1 MKSTGSR
8 IHRRA
13 IRVQYVNCTFH
24 NPHRHLLFLISFFF
38 SFQHQHKHYN
48 TLLNRLK
55 TDSSLPSHVGSPLDY
70 SHRYLVD
77 NFYAAEGNDKEKI
90 RVTRDETTGTTL
102 ECMRKLRLGNL
113 NIYSPKYAAD
123 WRVSVNLEIPSTLN
137 LLFFPFQFESDVVEC
152 IFKSIVQHPVG
163 AVTHSRRKDRVSY
176 SHEEFSI
183 DLTQVTSKTSPN
195 APVRF
200 SRPPTITWCAHYPR
214 LGPNSARA

>member
-1 MKSTGSR
+1 VKSTGPR
-8 IHRRA
+8 FQRRA

-24 NPHRHLLFLISFFF
+24 NPHKSFIILISVVF
-38 SFQHQHKHYN
+38 FQHQHKHYN

-55 TDSSLPSHVGSPLDY
+55 TEPPLPSHVGSPLDY

-77 NFYAAEGNDKEKI
+77 SFYAVEGNDKEKI
-90 RVTRDETTGTTL
+90 RVTRDEKTGTTL

-113 NIYSPKYAAD
+113 NIYSPKNAAD
-123 WRVSVNLEIPSTLN
+123 WRVSVNLEIPSTLIFLSFN
-137 LLFFPFQFESDVVEC
+137 LNWVLLNIS
-152 IFKSIVQHPVG
+152 KSIVQHPVG

-195 APVRF
+195 VPVR
-200 SRPPTITWCAHYPR
+200 SSHLQP
-214 LGPNSARA
+214 